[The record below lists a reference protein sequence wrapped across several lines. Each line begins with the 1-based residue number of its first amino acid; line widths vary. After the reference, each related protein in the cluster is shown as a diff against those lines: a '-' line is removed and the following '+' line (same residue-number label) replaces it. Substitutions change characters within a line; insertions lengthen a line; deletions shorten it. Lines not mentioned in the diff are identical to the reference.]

1 MSEVL
6 RASVLRLY
14 MVMDGDDAEGCM
26 VLVVAGSSRKA
37 KSLGFKAFMGM
48 FDVDPAELL
57 LGLRVRMQ
65 RDDSGDPVVPALPE
79 GVYDGFDETSW
90 MKLGYAAYEGD
101 CACTPQEVADHSAYW
116 CPGWRYDPENAR
128 KQLAMMKGGARNDER
143 RRSQ

>member
-6 RASVLRLY
+6 RRLPVRLY
-14 MVMDGDDAEGCM
+14 RVLDGDDAEACM
-26 VLVVAGSSRKA
+26 VLVVACSSRRA

-48 FDVDPAELL
+48 FVVDSAELL

-65 RDDSGDPVVPALPE
+65 RDGGGNPVVPVLPE

-90 MKLGYAAYEGD
+90 MKLGYAAYEED
-101 CACTPQEVADHSAYW
+101 RACTPQEVADHSVYW

-128 KQLAMMKGGARNDER
+128 KQLAMMKGVCIEK
-143 RRSQ
+143 